1 MTASKTAWLSMAFSS
16 LAFLA
21 ACSGGGGG
29 GGGTPEPPPPPPP
42 PPSVINPTLESL
54 LPAAP
59 AVGADLV
66 ADAASLRPL
75 RNGAVYAYRGTAGA
89 AATRYLTNTTQAV
102 GGTTSE
108 TASNAANAGARTAP
122 VSAVTNGVVSNT
134 RSIDFA
140 GKGVNQNVVFT
151 ELRSPVRLNDQ
162 YQILLQRYPA
172 ADTNVDVDRDGRFDL
187 VDVAIYAR
195 IIGREAL
202 PLPNLPT
209 LNTVRVDTTTLRR
222 VTQSS
227 NGAAAPTET
236 TTVQTWY
243 AQGIGIVRQ
252 TTNNGTSTTDEKIVS
267 WDGGTVGLGAM
278 APQAGG
284 PLPGV
289 NNGLRA
295 ALAFDSYGLVFS
307 DTGTADTLISRMDTR
322 GRIVSSVTL
331 SGMRLGTTAKVMRA
345 GTGVIIAR
353 QLAGA
358 DANKLGLTAL
368 NGDGVLQ
375 GAIDGVKVDLAGPR
389 TSTTVGKV
397 QTAVDGTQ
405 LWAVWERVNANP
417 PVGVAPIELQV
428 GAYSTT
434 TGIASITETRIDN
447 VATANQRLEASGG
460 ISRAT
465 WQRTATNETLYA
477 STRIA
482 PLAQKISNLD
492 GVVSGAL
499 SPITFGSTAALV
511 WPVGTGTAGILLD
524 AAFNPVGSPGVTTLN
539 GELLKDVPAFAA
551 GAPGATGLGSRAV
564 ISGVGT
570 GDLWAGEPNPAIIPG
585 SVSWVDA
592 SATAALA
599 LQPAAT
605 VRFAWEAAN
614 TQMVFSDRVL
624 VLGGA
629 TQLSTTVVWLNRGP
643 AN

>member
-1 MTASKTAWLSMAFSS
+1 MNASKSAWLSMAFSS
-16 LAFLA
+16 LALLA
-21 ACSGGGGG
+21 ACGSGGGGG
-29 GGGTPEPPPPPPP
+29 GAAEPPPPPPP
-42 PPSVINPTLESL
+42 PTNINPTLESL
-54 LPAAP
+54 LPPAP

-75 RNGAVYAYRGTAGA
+75 RAGAVYAYRGTAGA
-89 AATRYLTNTTQAV
+89 AATRYLTNTTQTV
-102 GGTTSE
+102 GGTSSE
-108 TASNAANAGARTAP
+108 AASNAANAGARTAP
-122 VSAVTNGVVSNT
+122 VSAVTNGAVSNT
-134 RSIDFA
+134 QSIDFA
-140 GKGVNQNVVFT
+140 GKGVRVDVNFT
-151 ELRSPVRLNDQ
+151 ELRSPVRSNDQ
-162 YQILLQRYPA
+162 YQILLQRFT
-172 ADTNVDVDRDGRFDL
+172 DTNIDVDRDGRFDL

-195 IIGREAL
+195 IVGREVL
-202 PLPNLPT
+202 PLPNLPS
-209 LNTVRVDTTTLRR
+209 LNTIRVDTTTLRR
-222 VTQSS
+222 VTQIA
-227 NGAAAPTET
+227 NGVAAPTET
-236 TTVQTWY
+236 RTVQTWY

-252 TTNNGTSTTDEKIVS
+252 TTSDGTTTTDEKIAS

-284 PLPGV
+284 TLPGV

-295 ALAFDSYGLVFS
+295 AVAFDSYGLVFS

-331 SGMRLGTTAKVMRA
+331 SGMRLGTTAKVMRS

-358 DANKLGLTAL
+358 DSTKLGLTAL

-397 QTAVDGTQ
+397 QTAVEGTQ

-417 PVGVAPIELQV
+417 PAGVEPIELQV
-428 GAYSTT
+428 GAFSTT
-434 TGIASITETRIDN
+434 NGSALISETRIDK
-447 VATANQRLEASGG
+447 VATTNQRLEASGG

-477 STRIA
+477 STRIS

-492 GVVSGAL
+492 GVLSGAL
-499 SPITFGSTAALV
+499 SPVSFGSTAALV

-524 AAFNPVGSPGVTTLN
+524 AAFNPVGSPGVATLN

-551 GAPGATGLGSRAV
+551 AAPGVTGLGSRAV

-570 GDLWAGEPNPAIIPG
+570 GDLWAGEVNPAIIPG